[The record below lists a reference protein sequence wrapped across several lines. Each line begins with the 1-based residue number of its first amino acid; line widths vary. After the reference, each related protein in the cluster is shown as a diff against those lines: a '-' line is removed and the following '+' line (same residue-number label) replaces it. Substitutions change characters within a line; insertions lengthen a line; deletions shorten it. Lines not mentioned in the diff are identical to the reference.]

1 MWRCYFVLI
10 FCFSLLPSSFADFLS
25 TAPAPQQSLKIAG
38 QINNNHLNTPAQ
50 VASPVNNPVKNNSSP
65 TSSASATAA
74 YANQGNLTADNQ
86 ASQLSHLSES
96 LRNLKQRTALFE
108 KNAALRL
115 NDLTKQSAVLTAT
128 VEQLMRHNRKFPV
141 NTTNTQPA
149 QLSSVVGADSLNS
162 NHSAL
167 PHSKLNSFMH
177 TKEGWVTLIGMLILF
192 STLSIVYM
200 VMRNRR
206 SKAATTHAV
215 KGSVIEDE
223 YDFLNSEEGIIAK
236 LDLARAYEAMQDY
249 AQMREVLQ
257 EVVAQGNEQQANEA
271 RVLMAGIKE

>member
-25 TAPAPQQSLKIAG
+25 TAPAPEQSMKIAG
-38 QINNNHLNTPAQ
+38 QINKNHLNTPTQ
-50 VASPVNNPVKNNSSP
+50 VASPVNTPVTNNSSP
-65 TSSASATAA
+65 TASASATVA
-74 YANQGNLTADNQ
+74 YANQSNLTGDNQ
-86 ASQLSHLSES
+86 ASQLSHLRES
-96 LRNLKQRTALFE
+96 LLNLKQRTALFE

-141 NTTNTQPA
+141 NNTQPA

-167 PHSKLNSFMH
+167 PHPKLNSFMQ
-177 TKEGWVTLIGMLILF
+177 TKEGRITLIGMLILF
-192 STLSIVYM
+192 SSLLIVYAA
-200 VMRNRR
+200 MRNRR
-206 SKAATTHAV
+206 SKAPTTHVV